1 MSEFDILRE
10 VHGTRGRYVI
20 RKDGHEAELTY
31 AILPSARIV
40 AEHTGVP
47 EPLGG
52 KGVAQALVTRLV
64 EDARAEGM
72 QIVSR
77 CSYVEAQRKRH
88 PDWADAFDA

>member
-10 VHGTRGRYVI
+10 VQGNRGRYVI
-20 RKDGHEAELTY
+20 RKDGLESELTY
-31 AILPSARIV
+31 RTEPSGRII

-47 EPLGG
+47 EEQRGT
-52 KGVAQALVTRLV
+52 GVALALVTRLV

-72 QIVSR
+72 RIVPR
-77 CSYVEAQRKRH
+77 CSYVEVQRKRH